1 MSYAKN
7 NRNRHEHVIN
17 KLPISVGSDGYD
29 KQNSYVMK
37 NYITENSLCSIYGP
51 SGSYKSFLA
60 ISWACHIATGIEWSG
75 NRVNP
80 GVVIYIVGEGGLGL
94 AEE

>member
-1 MSYAKN
+1 
-7 NRNRHEHVIN
+7 
-17 KLPISVGSDGYD
+17 
-29 KQNSYVMK
+29 MK

-80 GVVIYIVGEGGLGL
+80 GVVIYIVGEGG
-94 AEE
+94 

>member
-1 MSYAKN
+1 MSHAKN

-51 SGSYKSFLA
+51 SGSYKSFLLYRGRA
-60 ISWACHIATGIEWSG
+60 ISQLVLSGLVIESI
-75 NRVNP
+75 R
-80 GVVIYIVGEGGLGL
+80 GL
-94 AEE
+94 